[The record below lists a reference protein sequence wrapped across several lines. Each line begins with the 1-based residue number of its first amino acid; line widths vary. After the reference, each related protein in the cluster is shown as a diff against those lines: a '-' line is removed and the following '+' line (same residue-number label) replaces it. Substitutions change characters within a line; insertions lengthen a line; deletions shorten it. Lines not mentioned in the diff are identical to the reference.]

1 MSPEISV
8 LLPVF
13 NGSAY
18 LEQQIESLLGQ
29 SFADLEVVA
38 YDDGSSDDSLA
49 VLERLAAKDGRLR
62 VHREEANLGQN
73 AALRWLLANSTG
85 RLVAF
90 SDQDDIWHHD
100 KLASLRAAMDGV
112 ALAYGRSLLVDA
124 GGRELGLS
132 LTDVVSSTIEG
143 RDDARILLWNSV
155 SGHAMLVER
164 EIIDPGVFLFQRPYD
179 WLIASVATFSK
190 GIRFVPDA
198 ITYHRLH
205 GANQVNAWMLTGRK
219 KAAQRRRGWRH
230 GLSLMLESLLVL
242 AGSAAL
248 PAEKRRIFM
257 TMADLVSREANR
269 ILPSPTSFTFRR
281 RFMGLVG
288 KLTTNDAVHTSMV
301 TKLRQL
307 RPLTAWTYE
316 WLRAHASGTLVVG
329 ANRTNE
335 RRDESTR

>member
-8 LLPVF
+8 LLPVY
-13 NGSAY
+13 NGCAY
-18 LEQQIESLLGQ
+18 LEQQIETLLGQ

-38 YDDGSSDDSLA
+38 YDDGSSDGSLA
-49 VLERLAAKDGRLR
+49 ILERLAAKDCRLR
-62 VHREEANLGQN
+62 VHRGDVNLGQN

-90 SDQDDIWHHD
+90 SDQDDIWHRD
-100 KLASLRAAMDGV
+100 KLARLRAAIDGV

-124 GGRELGLS
+124 QGRELGRS
-132 LTDVVSSTIEG
+132 LTDVVSSTLDG

-190 GIRFVPDA
+190 GIKFVPDA

-205 GANQVNAWMLTGRK
+205 GGNQVNAWMLTGRRE
-219 KAAQRRRGWRH
+219 AAQRRRGWRN
-230 GLSLMLESLLVL
+230 GLSLMLDSLLVL
-242 AGSAAL
+242 RGSAAL
-248 PAEKRRIFM
+248 PAEKRRIFAAM
-257 TMADLVSREANR
+257 TDMVSREANR
-269 ILPSPTSFTFRR
+269 ILPSPASFTFRR

-288 KLTTNDAVHTSMV
+288 QLTTSEEVHANMV

-307 RPLTAWTYE
+307 RPLPAWAYE
-316 WLRAHASGTLVVG
+316 WLRAKTGGGVAGIRIPTDD
-329 ANRTNE
+329 NR
-335 RRDESTR
+335 DGSTR